1 MAFTT
6 PLALL
11 LLVVAL
17 PPVIALG
24 WPRVAYRRVRDLTS
38 LALRV
43 LMLLLVVL
51 ALAGLQIVRASD
63 RLAVIFLL
71 DASDSVGQAAQE
83 AQLQFV
89 EAALAEMGPDDLAG
103 VVVFGANAVVERQPG
118 SVRELGALR
127 STPVTSN
134 TDLAEAIRLG
144 LALFPPDTARRLVL
158 LSDGRATVGDTE
170 AAARLAA
177 AAGVEISFVPVTREA
192 TAPEI
197 LVSDVRVPPVV
208 NAGQEFD
215 LSLTIDAETA
225 TAATVTVLAS
235 GEIIHRQPV
244 ELRAGSNRYTLTL
257 QAGGS
262 GFRDFRVQVEPD
274 EGDGFFQNNQL
285 SSFSQVVGPP
295 RVLVVAADDA
305 EATYLTQALTE
316 TGLEV
321 DVIRP
326 AELPVGVAALAQYNS
341 IIVANVPA
349 PQLSEARMRALQTYV
364 RDLGGGLVVTGG
376 PDAFGP
382 GGYFQTPLEETLPV
396 QMRLL
401 DQQRVPQLTLVYLLD
416 RSGSMSAISPS
427 GVPNVELAK
436 EAIIRSI
443 DFLQPTDRAG
453 IVSFDTG
460 GSWLAEVQPVLD
472 RFSLQNLVARI
483 RPGGGTDIRA
493 GMNAASAAL
502 VDDPSPRKHIIL
514 LTDGGADSTGL
525 VDMAATLHD
534 DHDVTTSVIAIGV
547 PPGAQTFLRDM
558 AEAGGGNYHAVE
570 VVEAIPTIF
579 TLETVLATR
588 SYILEEPFVP
598 AIASNSPIIDGI
610 TAAPELLGYVA
621 TSPKQTAQVVLVST
635 GEHQDPLLATWQYG
649 LGRAV
654 AFTSDATARWGVN
667 WVAWDGF
674 SRFWNQLV
682 RWTITEG
689 ATQNLE
695 TRVQME
701 GEQARI
707 IVDARDADG
716 NFLNGLALTASL
728 VNPDLS
734 SETIRLQQV
743 APGQYEATFTPG
755 AEGAYFLAIA
765 GEAGEDEAPLQVAQ
779 RTGWVMSYS
788 PEYSLDAGT
797 ADLDL
802 LNDLAELT
810 GGRSLAEEPGAAFA
824 HNLALE
830 TASTPLWPW
839 LLLAA
844 LLILPVDIAVRR
856 LIITR
861 SDLLRL
867 RQWATRGQRSAPAA
881 PSERISGLMG
891 AKARAQRRTEAETAP
906 PPSTIAALRRRSEE
920 RQPPEPPRPAPER
933 ARQDS
938 DAAASGN
945 IAGRLLERRKGRERS
960 E

>member
-1 MAFTT
+1 
-6 PLALL
+6 
-11 LLVVAL
+11 
-17 PPVIALG
+17 
-24 WPRVAYRRVRDLTS
+24 
-38 LALRV
+38 
-43 LMLLLVVL
+43 
-51 ALAGLQIVRASD
+51 
-63 RLAVIFLL
+63 
-71 DASDSVGQAAQE
+71 
-83 AQLQFV
+83 
-89 EAALAEMGPDDLAG
+89 G

-460 GSWLAEVQPVLD
+460 GSWL
-472 RFSLQNLVARI
+472 
-483 RPGGGTDIRA
+483 
-493 GMNAASAAL
+493 
-502 VDDPSPRKHIIL
+502 
-514 LTDGGADSTGL
+514 
-525 VDMAATLHD
+525 
-534 DHDVTTSVIAIGV
+534 
-547 PPGAQTFLRDM
+547 
-558 AEAGGGNYHAVE
+558 
-570 VVEAIPTIF
+570 
-579 TLETVLATR
+579 
-588 SYILEEPFVP
+588 
-598 AIASNSPIIDGI
+598 
-610 TAAPELLGYVA
+610 
-621 TSPKQTAQVVLVST
+621 
-635 GEHQDPLLATWQYG
+635 
-649 LGRAV
+649 
-654 AFTSDATARWGVN
+654 
-667 WVAWDGF
+667 
-674 SRFWNQLV
+674 
-682 RWTITEG
+682 
-689 ATQNLE
+689 
-695 TRVQME
+695 
-701 GEQARI
+701 
-707 IVDARDADG
+707 
-716 NFLNGLALTASL
+716 
-728 VNPDLS
+728 
-734 SETIRLQQV
+734 
-743 APGQYEATFTPG
+743 
-755 AEGAYFLAIA
+755 
-765 GEAGEDEAPLQVAQ
+765 
-779 RTGWVMSYS
+779 
-788 PEYSLDAGT
+788 
-797 ADLDL
+797 
-802 LNDLAELT
+802 
-810 GGRSLAEEPGAAFA
+810 
-824 HNLALE
+824 
-830 TASTPLWPW
+830 
-839 LLLAA
+839 
-844 LLILPVDIAVRR
+844 
-856 LIITR
+856 
-861 SDLLRL
+861 
-867 RQWATRGQRSAPAA
+867 
-881 PSERISGLMG
+881 
-891 AKARAQRRTEAETAP
+891 
-906 PPSTIAALRRRSEE
+906 
-920 RQPPEPPRPAPER
+920 
-933 ARQDS
+933 
-938 DAAASGN
+938 
-945 IAGRLLERRKGRERS
+945 
-960 E
+960 